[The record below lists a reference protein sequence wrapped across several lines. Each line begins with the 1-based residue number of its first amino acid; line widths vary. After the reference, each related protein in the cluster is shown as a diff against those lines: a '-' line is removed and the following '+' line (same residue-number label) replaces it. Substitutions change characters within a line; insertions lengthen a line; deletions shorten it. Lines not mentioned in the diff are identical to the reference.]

1 MARVNTY
8 LNFMGNT
15 EEAFNYYEKVF
26 NTKITA
32 LSRMKDFP
40 NNHGAQLS
48 EEDSNKVMN
57 VQLPILDG
65 HVLMGTDMLESMGH
79 KLQVGNNFS
88 ISLDVDT
95 RAEADRIYN
104 LLSVNTPSGSGM
116 GEMPWGAYWGSCEDQ
131 FGIRWMIS
139 SPL

>member
-15 EEAFNYYEKVF
+15 EEAFNYYAKVF
-26 NTKITA
+26 GTEISM

-40 NNHGAQLS
+40 NNNGAQLS
-48 EEDSNKVMN
+48 EEDSNKIMN
-57 VQLPILDG
+57 VQLPIVAG
-65 HVLMGTDMLESMGH
+65 HLLMGTDALESMGH
-79 KLQVGNNFS
+79 SLTVGNNIS
-88 ISLDVDT
+88 ISLDVDS
-95 RAEADRIYN
+95 REDADKIYN
-104 LLSVNTPSGSGM
+104 ALSVDSPSGSGM
-116 GEMPWGAYWGSCEDQ
+116 GEMPWGAYWGSCEDK